1 MGLRGKLEGKALKGK
16 INKLVELRGYSAYEV
31 AALNGFEGTAEEWLS
46 SLEGKPGKD
55 GTDGEPGVNGITP
68 HIGNNGNWFIG
79 ETDTGMPSRGE
90 DGQDGHD
97 GYTPVKV
104 TVTQQSDGTYTAE
117 DWTAAKILD
126 AHNTGH
132 TVYCQWGNRVLALL
146 VAAKPFCAFGC
157 VHSENVYTVT
167 ITAATVTV
175 TTTPLTSGGS
185 GSGEDG
191 ITPHIGANGNWFIG
205 ETDTGMPSRGE
216 AGPTGAQGEKGEPG
230 PQGIQ
235 GEQGPKG
242 DPGSA
247 GADGAKGEK
256 GDKGDTG
263 PQGEKGDAFTYSDF
277 TAEQLASLKGEKGDK
292 GDTGAQGPKGDTGA
306 AGEKGEQGIQGE
318 PGAKGD
324 KGDKGDTGS
333 QGPAGTAGKD
343 GSNGKDGTSVT
354 IKSVSEST
362 ADGGGNVVT
371 FSDGKT
377 LTVKNGSKGSK
388 GDKGDKG
395 DTGPKGDTGA
405 DGPQG
410 PTGATGADG
419 KTPVK
424 GTDYW
429 TQADQEA
436 IVQQVITALGTPVFG
451 RVDEGNNIILTG
463 ELIDGTYT
471 LKYEDAEGNVIEIGT
486 LTQGGTSYTN
496 LANPNSTDWLT
507 NQRLNSSGAVVD
519 TTPAITTNYIPLK
532 LNDYVRIRGLNI
544 WHQGTSDGNATTW
557 FYDENKNRVAS
568 TAPVTA
574 PSYYPKDN
582 DGNGHAFN
590 VSNSSTHKLTVLEG
604 YSASDIRYAR
614 FVGKLYDG
622 FTADDVI
629 ITVNQEITE

>member
-1 MGLRGKLEGKALKGK
+1 MGLRGKLEGKALEGK
-16 INKLVELRGYSAYEV
+16 INKLVELRGYSAYEIAV
-31 AALNGFEGTAEEWLS
+31 LNGFEGSEEEWLS

-55 GTDGEPGVNGITP
+55 GTDGEPGANGITP

-79 ETDTGMPSRGE
+79 ETDTGMPSQGA
-90 DGQDGHD
+90 DGQDGQD

-175 TTTPLTSGGS
+175 TTTPLAS
-185 GSGEDG
+185 GSGADG
-191 ITPHIGANGNWFIG
+191 ITPHIGDNGNWFIG

-230 PQGIQ
+230 PQGIP

-306 AGEKGEQGIQGE
+306 AG
-318 PGAKGD
+318 
-324 KGDKGDTGS
+324 
-333 QGPAGTAGKD
+333 
-343 GSNGKDGTSVT
+343 
-354 IKSVSEST
+354 
-362 ADGGGNVVT
+362 
-371 FSDGKT
+371 
-377 LTVKNGSKGSK
+377 
-388 GDKGDKG
+388 
-395 DTGPKGDTGA
+395 
-405 DGPQG
+405 PQG

-436 IVQQVITALGTPVFG
+436 IVQQVIAALGTPVFG
-451 RVDEGNNIILTG
+451 RVDADHNIILTG
-463 ELIDGTYT
+463 ELADGTYV
-471 LKYEDAEGNVIEIGT
+471 LKYEDAEGNVTEIGT
-486 LTQGGTSYTN
+486 LNHTYVPEPTYTN
-496 LANPNSTDWLT
+496 VLPLAINTDGTKYNGGQGWKT
-507 NQRLNSSGAVVD
+507 GARLNSSGAESTSSAEGVEV
-519 TTPAITTNYIPLK
+519 TGFIPVKSGDKVYLRNVTMNNSGEKANQTYMWLYDASFAK
-532 LNDYVRIRGLNI
+532 LEGRYKLFSQFSAEAMNSQKSQGRI
-544 WHQGTSDGNATTW
+544 D
-557 FYDENKNRVAS
+557 F
-568 TAPVTA
+568 
-574 PSYYPKDN
+574 
-582 DGNGHAFN
+582 DGNGNLTMLTIDHN
-590 VSNSSTHKLTVLEG
+590 VFYTGTSLGDLSNAAYLRISCEEIDGSS
-604 YSASDIRYAR
+604 
-614 FVGKLYDG
+614 
-622 FTADDVI
+622 I
-629 ITVNQEITE
+629 ITVNEPIV

>member
-1 MGLRGKLEGKALKGK
+1 MIKIEVQSTRAVIRYQEPLTVGLRGAKAHFVFGDGWDG
-16 INKLVELRGYSAYEV
+16 LVKTAVFRQGDKTVAVADIDAEV
-31 AALNGFEGTAEEWLS
+31 TVPWEVLTQPGLPVQIGVYGTNGSQVAIPTLWAVTQ
-46 SLEGKPGKD
+46 PVRP
-55 GTDGEPGVNGITP
+55 GTDPEADPSTEPTPGLWEQMQGKLDNLEASVN
-68 HIGNNGNWFIG
+68 
-79 ETDTGMPSRGE
+79 EASRA
-90 DGQDGHD
+90 
-97 GYTPVKV
+97 VKV
-104 TVTQQSDGTYTAE
+104 TITQNADGSYTADRYCDE
-117 DWTAAKILD
+117 LLD
-126 AHNTGH
+126 AYNAGY
-132 TVYCQWGNRVLALL
+132 TVYCQYGSRVFPLLLAARSQ
-146 VAAKPFCAFGC
+146 VAFGC
-157 VHSENVYTVT
+157 VYADQTHTVMIGHQSASVVSKT
-167 ITAATVTV
+167 LAA
-175 TTTPLTSGGS
+175 G
-185 GSGEDG
+185 DG

-306 AGEKGEQGIQGE
+306 
-318 PGAKGD
+318 
-324 KGDKGDTGS
+324 
-333 QGPAGTAGKD
+333 
-343 GSNGKDGTSVT
+343 
-354 IKSVSEST
+354 
-362 ADGGGNVVT
+362 
-371 FSDGKT
+371 
-377 LTVKNGSKGSK
+377 
-388 GDKGDKG
+388 
-395 DTGPKGDTGA
+395 

-471 LKYEDAEGNVIEIGT
+471 LKYEDAEGNVTDIGT
-486 LTQGGTSYTN
+486 LTQGGTAYTN
-496 LANPNSTDWLT
+496 LANPSSGDWLT

-532 LNDYVRIRGLNI
+532 LNDDVRIRGLNI

-568 TAPVTA
+568 TAPATA

-590 VSNSSTHKLTVLEG
+590 VSNSSNHKLTVLEG

>member
-1 MGLRGKLEGKALKGK
+1 MIKIEVQSTRAVIRYQEPLTVGLRGAKAHFVFGDGWDG
-16 INKLVELRGYSAYEV
+16 LVKTAVFRQGDKTVAVADIDAEV
-31 AALNGFEGTAEEWLS
+31 TVPWEVLTQPGLPVQIGVYGTNGSQVAIPTLWAVTQ
-46 SLEGKPGKD
+46 PVRP
-55 GTDGEPGVNGITP
+55 GTDPEADPSTEPTPGLWEQMQGKLDNLEASVN
-68 HIGNNGNWFIG
+68 
-79 ETDTGMPSRGE
+79 EASRA
-90 DGQDGHD
+90 
-97 GYTPVKV
+97 VKV
-104 TVTQQSDGTYTAE
+104 TITQNADGSYTADRYCDE
-117 DWTAAKILD
+117 LLD
-126 AHNTGH
+126 AYNAGY
-132 TVYCQWGNRVLALL
+132 TVYCQYGSRVFPLLLAARSQ
-146 VAAKPFCAFGC
+146 VAFGC
-157 VHSENVYTVT
+157 VYADQTHTVMIGRQSASVVSKT
-167 ITAATVTV
+167 LAA
-175 TTTPLTSGGS
+175 G
-185 GSGEDG
+185 DG

-306 AGEKGEQGIQGE
+306 
-318 PGAKGD
+318 
-324 KGDKGDTGS
+324 
-333 QGPAGTAGKD
+333 
-343 GSNGKDGTSVT
+343 
-354 IKSVSEST
+354 
-362 ADGGGNVVT
+362 
-371 FSDGKT
+371 
-377 LTVKNGSKGSK
+377 
-388 GDKGDKG
+388 
-395 DTGPKGDTGA
+395 

-424 GTDYW
+424 GVDYW
-429 TQADQEA
+429 TDADQEA

-451 RVDEGNNIILTG
+451 RVDEDNNIILTG
-463 ELIDGTYT
+463 ELADGTYT
-471 LKYEDAEGNVIEIGT
+471 LKYEDAEGVTVEVGR
-486 LTQGGTSYTN
+486 LEVGATSYTN
-496 LANPNSTDWLT
+496 LANPSSGDWLT

-532 LNDYVRIRGLNI
+532 LNDDVRIRGLNI

-568 TAPVTA
+568 TAPATA

-590 VSNSSTHKLTVLEG
+590 VSNSSNHKLTVLEG

>member
-1 MGLRGKLEGKALKGK
+1 MSRRIIGVTVGTPLPKPNWEQNNPKKGDYIK
-16 INKLVELRGYSAYEV
+16 NKPE
-31 AALNGFEGTAEEWLS
+31 ALN
-46 SLEGKPGKD
+46 
-55 GTDGEPGVNGITP
+55 
-68 HIGNNGNWFIG
+68 
-79 ETDTGMPSRGE
+79 
-90 DGQDGHD
+90 
-97 GYTPVKV
+97 
-104 TVTQQSDGTYTAE
+104 
-117 DWTAAKILD
+117 
-126 AHNTGH
+126 
-132 TVYCQWGNRVLALL
+132 
-146 VAAKPFCAFGC
+146 
-157 VHSENVYTVT
+157 
-167 ITAATVTV
+167 
-175 TTTPLTSGGS
+175 
-185 GSGEDG
+185 GEDG

-306 AGEKGEQGIQGE
+306 
-318 PGAKGD
+318 
-324 KGDKGDTGS
+324 
-333 QGPAGTAGKD
+333 
-343 GSNGKDGTSVT
+343 
-354 IKSVSEST
+354 
-362 ADGGGNVVT
+362 
-371 FSDGKT
+371 
-377 LTVKNGSKGSK
+377 
-388 GDKGDKG
+388 
-395 DTGPKGDTGA
+395 

-471 LKYEDAEGNVIEIGT
+471 LKYEDAEGNVTDIGT
-486 LTQGGTSYTN
+486 LTQGGTAYTN
-496 LANPNSTDWLT
+496 LANPSSGDWLT

-532 LNDYVRIRGLNI
+532 LNDDVRIRGLNI

-568 TAPVTA
+568 TAPATA

-590 VSNSSTHKLTVLEG
+590 VSNSSNHKLTVLEG